1 MTDDIR
7 DDAPSDEDPTEDA
20 PVAAE
25 DDATETA
32 PTAEEQVD
40 WEKRYKDREKT
51 VSRQGEEIRLM
62 RAQVSALEQ
71 RMTTPAYEPPT
82 PEEIA
87 ALPPS
92 IAQELAYRRSR
103 DAEYERTEVV
113 TQYGTEFD
121 QALEFYERAVNLD
134 PSRKGRA
141 NAFMAAISRL
151 ADDAETESAPVAPKP
166 KAPTRMESNRSD
178 AAPPADLDKLAR
190 EAETKRDQKS
200 LQAFLSEKLRA
211 AGVR

>member
-20 PVAAE
+20 PAAAE
-25 DDATETA
+25 DDESESA
-32 PTAEEQVD
+32 PTAEEQD
-40 WEKRYKDREKT
+40 WEKRYRDREKT
-51 VSRQGEEIRLM
+51 ISRQGKELALL
-62 RAQVSALEQ
+62 RAEVSRPGGA
-71 RMTTPAYEPPT
+71 TPPT
-82 PEEIA
+82 PPDA
-87 ALPPS
+87 PDDLPPA
-92 IAQELAYRRSR
+92 IAQELAFYRSQYQTIAQQQVVAQHGPELAGAL
-103 DAEYERTEVV
+103 DYFERV
-113 TQYGTEFD
+113 
-121 QALEFYERAVNLD
+121 ARLD
-134 PSRKGRA
+134 PTPVGRA
-141 NAFMAAISRL
+141 NALMAAIEML
-151 ADDAETESAPVAPKP
+151 AEDAPEAPAAPAPKP